1 MDRAVGNAFS
11 RGRLPPGSE
20 KRGTALHPASRAS
33 ACGVAGPVALVGL
46 LLISACWKPA
56 VRDEP
61 PKTRP
66 FTPYEFSTRY
76 RVAVLRFDNK
86 TGAAPNDQYLDRIQE
101 GLVSRLLEGER
112 LRLIERTQINSLL
125 KEHEIAQKGIVDFNQ
140 AKKIGKMLSADALL
154 LGTLAVVQS
163 SMGETQSF
171 GRTQSTYT
179 VEVELNGRVI
189 DVETSE
195 VLASAT
201 VRAKAEGKETEFAG
215 RREGNIDKPRL
226 HEEAIQKSIAELAR
240 RISEQVPAKSPAP

>member
-1 MDRAVGNAFS
+1 MSRPRPSPHPVRVLHLPGCCAALRQQDRRNAERPVS
-11 RGRLPPGSE
+11 GPHSGGPRLSP
-20 KRGTALHPASRAS
+20 
-33 ACGVAGPVALVGL
+33 
-46 LLISACWKPA
+46 
-56 VRDEP
+56 
-61 PKTRP
+61 
-66 FTPYEFSTRY
+66 
-76 RVAVLRFDNK
+76 
-86 TGAAPNDQYLDRIQE
+86 
-101 GLVSRLLEGER
+101 LEGER

-163 SMGETQSF
+163 SMGETKSF

-201 VRAKAEGKETEFAG
+201 VRAKAEGNESEFAG

-240 RISEQVPAKSPAP
+240 RISGTGAGQVACS